1 MVACALLEPD
11 IPQNAGAII
20 RLGACL
26 GVSVHIV
33 HPCGFVLTD
42 RHLRRAGMDYLDRA
56 TICEHR
62 DWPAFQAWRTAAGRR
77 LVALSTHGR
86 IALHDFAFAPSDVL
100 LLGRESAGLPL
111 PVQQSADAVLR
122 IPLAAGN
129 RSLNVAVA
137 AGIAVAE
144 ALRQIGDLPRP

>member
-1 MVACALLEPD
+1 MVACALFEPD
-11 IPQNAGAII
+11 IPQNAGAILRI
-20 RLGACL
+20 GACF

-33 HPCGFVLTD
+33 HPCGFMLSD
-42 RHLRRAGMDYLDRA
+42 RHMRRAGMDYVDRA
-56 TICEHR
+56 ALCEHK
-62 DWPAFQAWRTAAGRR
+62 DWRAFEAWRTAAGRR

-86 IALHDFAFAPSDVL
+86 VALHDFAFAPSDVL

-111 PVQQSADAVLR
+111 PVQRSADAVLR
-122 IPLAAGN
+122 IPLAAGS

-144 ALRQIGDLPRP
+144 ALRQAGGLPRP